1 MFRREHDDG
10 RAEPI
15 QPKEVGVAEH
25 GTSEATVVGQGA
37 KLEGTIESAGSLRID
52 GRVKGTINA
61 DGDVHLSP
69 QSEVEADISA
79 ANVTVAGRFKGS
91 IVARNRAEL
100 ARGGRVDG
108 NITSKTL
115 VIAEGASFS
124 GQSTMSDGE
133 SRPPASAI
141 TPARPEST
149 EAEPADGASA
159 PARAGR

>member
-15 QPKEVGVAEH
+15 QPKEVAMAEH
-25 GTSEATVVGQGA
+25 GGGEATVVGQGA

-61 DGDVHLSP
+61 DGDVQLSP
-69 QSEVEADISA
+69 QSEVEADINA
-79 ANVTVAGRFKGS
+79 ANVTVAGRFKGA

-100 ARGGRVDG
+100 AKGGRVDG
-108 NITSKTL
+108 NITCKTL
-115 VIAEGASFS
+115 VVAEGALFS

-133 SRPPASAI
+133 SRSSAAPARSEATAAQPDPASA
-141 TPARPEST
+141 A
-149 EAEPADGASA
+149 A
-159 PARAGR
+159 PAGR